1 MILKE
6 LLVLREQ
13 RKNLHDQ
20 GVEFVQGW
28 ADSNLRDFDSIDD
41 AFDKFWSDVRADTD
55 RYAELRRLKLSKDT
69 VFDILSNVADNMGL
83 DL

>member
-6 LLVLREQ
+6 LLALCEQ
-13 RKNLHDQ
+13 RKSLHDQ

-41 AFDKFWSDVRADTD
+41 AFDQFWSEVRADAD

-69 VFDILSNVADNMGL
+69 VLDILSNVADNMGL